1 MSSKSRT
8 APTAP
13 GTHSRPTG
21 RKPKYVQYESFRPAS
36 REHAPDTA
44 DTAQDFDDTP
54 YVFHG
59 TVTAAAIRLWL
70 RQ

>member
-21 RKPKYVQYESFRPAS
+21 RKPEYAQYESFRPAR

-44 DTAQDFDDTP
+44 DTARDVEDTP
-54 YVFHG
+54 
-59 TVTAAAIRLWL
+59 
-70 RQ
+70 